1 MIISNTDDGNRL
13 PPERRRKQ
21 AAKKIAATRK
31 DNRAAKVER
40 VNEAGSATPAEE
52 AASPATAY
60 EPLLDALL
68 IPPPKRRY
76 GHYPNRA
83 SSQRLRAFQRKLL
96 DRYTPQRR
104 RGHTMQCI
112 TRRCMRSGL
121 RRVRLSRRI
130 GRLKPAES
138 PDLSIVI
145 QMAVRPPS
153 TASFAP

>member
-13 PPERRRKQ
+13 PPKRRRKQ

-83 SSQRLRAFQRKLL
+83 AHKGCGRFKESCSIVI
-96 DRYTPQRR
+96 RR
-104 RGHTMQCI
+104 RGEEA
-112 TRRCMRSGL
+112 TRCNA
-121 RRVRLSRRI
+121 SR
-130 GRLKPAES
+130 GDA
-138 PDLSIVI
+138 
-145 QMAVRPPS
+145 
-153 TASFAP
+153 